1 MGVEPFIKAFIASII
16 ILPFWYI
23 SEYQQFGELQF
34 ERKCDNVVWLLY
46 LAALTFAFASK

>member
-1 MGVEPFIKAFIASII
+1 MGVEPFIKSFIASIV

-34 ERKCDNVVWLLY
+34 DRKCDNVVWLLY

>member
-1 MGVEPFIKAFIASII
+1 MGVEPFIKAFITSIV

-34 ERKCDNVVWLLY
+34 DRKCDNVVWLLY